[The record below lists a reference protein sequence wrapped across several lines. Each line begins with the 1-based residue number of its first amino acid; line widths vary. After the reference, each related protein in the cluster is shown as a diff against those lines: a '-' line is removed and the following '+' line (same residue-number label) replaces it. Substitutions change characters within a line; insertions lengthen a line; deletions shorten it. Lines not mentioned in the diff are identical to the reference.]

1 MQQFIHCPDDIKKS
15 ALMINRMLPQQQQKT
30 LSSDR
35 RFLVP
40 LFWPSNF
47 PPWGFYLAT
56 LDGSS
61 PWRSSSPVRVATS
74 RRRSGV
80 RSPGMEDPDLEGN
93 PDLEGMEVSA
103 LGGSHSWLPWLWLFF
118 ISVWKRKD
126 LIIKSWSNDD
136 EIGISFNVS
145 IRMFVNKL
153 RSEYLCMNCIC
164 VFIFIYYWIV
174 WNFTNSNCIILFD
187 SLLERM
193 QLYVFARTHYLLIY
207 VKASW
212 NLFSTDFAL

>member
-1 MQQFIHCPDDIKKS
+1 LSFENAAIYPLSRRHKKS
-15 ALMINRMLPQQQQKT
+15 ALMINRMLSQQKT

-103 LGGSHSWLPWLWLFF
+103 LGGSHSWLPWLWLFV

-174 WNFTNSNCIILFD
+174 WNFTNSDFVRFFIRTN
-187 SLLERM
+187 
-193 QLYVFARTHYLLIY
+193 ARTHYLLIY
-207 VKASW
+207 VNASR